1 MHLENA
7 LCWDR
12 AAFGFEA
19 GGPALSCLAKP
30 RELLRSYSQQIRL
43 LLGFLVGSWM
53 EPAAE
58 PVYTFEYTSPIS
70 LIPSNPQHPSLKD
83 LANGMS
89 SWCPSQRCSGTQVSP
104 QHTAGALAAGQMF
117 KEGGEASPAGI
128 ENTHSVSLTNKLGA
142 RNNPGSNWLTSFSP
156 AS

>member
-1 MHLENA
+1 MLCAETELPLVLKLGDLLSHA
-7 LCWDR
+7 LQSHASCC
-12 AAFGFEA
+12 
-19 GGPALSCLAKP
+19 GP
-30 RELLRSYSQQIRL
+30 YSQQIRL

-89 SWCPSQRCSGTQVSP
+89 S
-104 QHTAGALAAGQMF
+104 
-117 KEGGEASPAGI
+117 
-128 ENTHSVSLTNKLGA
+128 
-142 RNNPGSNWLTSFSP
+142 
-156 AS
+156 

>member
-1 MHLENA
+1 MLCAETKLPLVLKLGDLLSHA
-7 LCWDR
+7 LQSH
-12 AAFGFEA
+12 A
-19 GGPALSCLAKP
+19 SCCSP
-30 RELLRSYSQQIRL
+30 SSQQIRL

-89 SWCPSQRCSGTQVSP
+89 S
-104 QHTAGALAAGQMF
+104 
-117 KEGGEASPAGI
+117 
-128 ENTHSVSLTNKLGA
+128 
-142 RNNPGSNWLTSFSP
+142 
-156 AS
+156 